1 MSNYFAKSLKRL
13 PVGKSSFDVIIKQN
27 YYYVDKTPYIKKLFA
42 EDDSGVL
49 LIARPRRFG
58 KSLSMDTFYQF
69 LRINA
74 ADPDDLSLQDS
85 IFKDTKIYEDREFC
99 HDFMGRFPVISVSFK
114 EVEGNYY
121 KEAVS
126 RLAQTIVSLAEEHK
140 YLLKSNKLDDLDKN
154 NLLKLLNYDVLMKDP
169 EYGALCFSIKTLS
182 RLLFLHFNRQVIV
195 LIDEYDV
202 PISKAYDGGYYQ
214 EMVKLIRGMLS
225 SALKDY
231 SLIFKAIL
239 SGCLRVSKESIF
251 TGFNNVDVNTVINDS
266 GFLAQSSDR

>member
-69 LRINA
+69 LRINV

-99 HDFMGRFPVISVSFK
+99 HDFMGRFPVIS
-114 EVEGNYY
+114 
-121 KEAVS
+121 
-126 RLAQTIVSLAEEHK
+126 
-140 YLLKSNKLDDLDKN
+140 
-154 NLLKLLNYDVLMKDP
+154 
-169 EYGALCFSIKTLS
+169 
-182 RLLFLHFNRQVIV
+182 
-195 LIDEYDV
+195 
-202 PISKAYDGGYYQ
+202 
-214 EMVKLIRGMLS
+214 
-225 SALKDY
+225 
-231 SLIFKAIL
+231 
-239 SGCLRVSKESIF
+239 
-251 TGFNNVDVNTVINDS
+251 
-266 GFLAQSSDR
+266 